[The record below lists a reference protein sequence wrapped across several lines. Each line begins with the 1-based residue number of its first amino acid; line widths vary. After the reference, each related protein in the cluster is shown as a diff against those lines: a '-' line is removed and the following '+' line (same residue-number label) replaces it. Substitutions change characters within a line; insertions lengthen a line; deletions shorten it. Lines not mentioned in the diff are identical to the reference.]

1 MDLDSSGLGM
11 EKDGVILS
19 IVKKRGKKKNTNL

>member
-19 IVKKRGKKKNTNL
+19 IVKKKGKKKNY